1 MPIRQFNEKLTNS
14 NNIISYFY
22 QKAILSM
29 KKYIAKR
36 GVTMFGVL
44 LITLLITIMLVGS
57 NMDTILKQG
66 IVFQVRS
73 EIIENPAIAESFSSV
88 KEFEGFIQ
96 DRTDERI
103 KNLGLDEPW
112 YSPQRIGL
120 AMYKII
126 LLDFGHA
133 TFLTSDSG
141 SSDVKNI
148 IFEKLPRT
156 ILLFTTAT
164 ILISIIGIFVGALSA
179 SKIGST
185 IDRITSCFAIISS
198 SFPVWWIGML
208 MIFLFAF
215 TYQIF
220 PARATPDIPASSPE
234 YLGALLYHM
243 TLPLITIVMIGFG
256 SWAYLVRNF
265 MVGIMQEDFIMA
277 KKTMGINQSRITYT
291 HALKNAAP
299 PIITILAL
307 SLSGSLGGAIITEAV
322 FDWPGMGRLYFEAIT
337 VMDLPVIIGATYI
350 LTVFFLVSV
359 FIADL
364 LYGYF
369 DPRIRSSTDE

>member
-1 MPIRQFNEKLTNS
+1 
-14 NNIISYFY
+14 
-22 QKAILSM
+22 M
-29 KKYIAKR
+29 KRYVATR
-36 GVTMFGVL
+36 AATMFGVL
-44 LITLLITIMLVGS
+44 MVTLLITISLVGS

-73 EIIENPAIAESFSSV
+73 EITENPAIAESFSSV
-88 KEFEGFIQ
+88 EEFETFIQ
-96 DRTDERI
+96 SQIEQRT
-103 KNLGLDEPW
+103 KVLGLDEPW

-120 AMYKII
+120 TMYKIL

-133 TFLTSDSG
+133 TFLTSDAG
-141 SSDVKNI
+141 SSDVKDI

-164 ILISIIGIFVGALSA
+164 IVISVMGIFLGALSA
-179 SKIGST
+179 SKVGSV
-185 IDRITSCFAIISS
+185 IDRITSSFAIISS

-220 PARATPDIPASSPE
+220 PARATPDIPSSDPG
-234 YLGALLYHM
+234 YVGSLLYHM
-243 TLPLITIVMIGFG
+243 ALPLITIVMIGFG

-277 KKTMGINQSRITYT
+277 KRTIGIKQKKIIYS

-299 PIITILAL
+299 PIVTILAL

-350 LTVFFLVSV
+350 LTVFFLVSI

-369 DPRIRSSTDE
+369 DPRVRTGNE

>member
-1 MPIRQFNEKLTNS
+1 M
-14 NNIISYFY
+14 
-22 QKAILSM
+22 
-29 KKYIAKR
+29 
-36 GVTMFGVL
+36 
-44 LITLLITIMLVGS
+44 ITLLITIALVGS

-66 IVFQVRS
+66 TVIQVRT
-73 EIIENPAIAESFSSV
+73 EIAENPAVAESFSSV
-88 KEFEGFIQ
+88 KEFEDFVQNQIEQ
-96 DRTDERI
+96 RI
-103 KNLGLDEPW
+103 TVLGLDEPW
-112 YSPQRIGL
+112 HSPQRIGFT
-120 AMYKII
+120 MYKIL

-141 SSDVKNI
+141 SSDVKDI

-164 ILISIIGIFVGALSA
+164 IIISVIGIFLGALSS
-179 SKIGST
+179 SKIGSI
-185 IDRITSCFAIISS
+185 IDRITSSFAIISS

-220 PARATPDIPASSPE
+220 PARATPDIPSSDPR
-234 YLGALLYHM
+234 YIGALLYHM
-243 TLPLITIVMIGFG
+243 TLPLITIVIIGFG

-265 MVGIMQEDFIMA
+265 MVGIMQEDFIIA
-277 KKTMGINQSRITYT
+277 KKTIGINQKKIVYT

-337 VMDLPVIIGATYI
+337 VMDLPVIIGATYM
-350 LTVFFLVSV
+350 LTVFFLVSI

-369 DPRIRSSTDE
+369 DPRIRTSQ

>member
-1 MPIRQFNEKLTNS
+1 
-14 NNIISYFY
+14 
-22 QKAILSM
+22 M
-29 KKYIAKR
+29 KRYVATR
-36 GVTMFGVL
+36 AATMFGVL
-44 LITLLITIMLVGS
+44 MITLLITISLVGS

-66 IVFQVRS
+66 MMFQVRS
-73 EIIENPAIAESFSSV
+73 EITENPAIAESFSSV
-88 KEFEGFIQ
+88 EEFENFIQ
-96 DRTDERI
+96 SQIDQRM
-103 KNLGLDEPW
+103 KVMGLDEPW

-120 AMYKII
+120 TMYKIL

-133 TFLTSDSG
+133 TFLTSDAG
-141 SSDVKNI
+141 SSDVKDI

-164 ILISIIGIFVGALSA
+164 IIISVIGIFLGALSA
-179 SKIGST
+179 SKVGSV
-185 IDRITSCFAIISS
+185 IDRITSSFAIISS

-220 PARATPDIPASSPE
+220 PARATPDIPSSDPG
-234 YLGALLYHM
+234 YIGSLLYHM
-243 TLPLITIVMIGFG
+243 ALPLITIVMIGFG

-277 KKTMGINQSRITYT
+277 KRTIGIKRKKIIYT

-299 PIITILAL
+299 PIVTILAL

-350 LTVFFLVSV
+350 LTVFFLVSI

-369 DPRIRSSTDE
+369 DPRVRTGQ

>member
-1 MPIRQFNEKLTNS
+1 
-14 NNIISYFY
+14 
-22 QKAILSM
+22 M
-29 KKYIAKR
+29 KRYVATR
-36 GVTMFGVL
+36 LATMFGVL
-44 LITLLITIMLVGS
+44 MITLLITISLVGS

-73 EIIENPAIAESFSSV
+73 EVTENPAIAESFSSV
-88 KEFEGFIQ
+88 KEFEEFIQ
-96 DRTDERI
+96 SQIDQRT
-103 KNLGLDEPW
+103 KLLGLDEPW

-120 AMYKII
+120 TMYKIL

-133 TFLTSDSG
+133 TFLTSDAG
-141 SSDVKNI
+141 SSDVKDI

-156 ILLFTTAT
+156 VLLFTTAT
-164 ILISIIGIFVGALSA
+164 IIISIIGIFLGALSG
-179 SKIGST
+179 SKVGSA
-185 IDRITSCFAIISS
+185 IDRITSSFAIISS

-208 MIFLFAF
+208 MIFVFAF
-215 TYQIF
+215 MYQIF
-220 PARATPDIPASSPE
+220 PARATPDIPSSDPA
-234 YLGALLYHM
+234 YIGALLYHM
-243 TLPLITIVMIGFG
+243 ALPLITIVMIGFG

-277 KKTMGINQSRITYT
+277 KKTIGIKQKKIIYA

-299 PIITILAL
+299 PIVTILAL

-350 LTVFFLVSV
+350 LTVFFLVSI

-369 DPRIRSSTDE
+369 DPRVRTGT

>member
-1 MPIRQFNEKLTNS
+1 M
-14 NNIISYFY
+14 
-22 QKAILSM
+22 
-29 KKYIAKR
+29 
-36 GVTMFGVL
+36 
-44 LITLLITIMLVGS
+44 ITLLITISLVGS
-57 NMDTILKQG
+57 NMDVILKQG

-73 EIIENPAIAESFSSV
+73 EITENPAIAESFSSV
-88 KEFEGFIQ
+88 DEFEEFVQNQIEQ
-96 DRTDERI
+96 RNKI
-103 KNLGLDEPW
+103 LGLDEPW
-112 YSPQRIGL
+112 YSPQRIGFT
-120 AMYKII
+120 MYKIL

-141 SSDVKNI
+141 SSDVKDI

-164 ILISIIGIFVGALSA
+164 IIISIIGIFLGALSA
-179 SKIGST
+179 SRVGSI
-185 IDRITSCFAIISS
+185 IDRITSSFAIISS

-208 MIFLFAF
+208 MIFLFSF

-220 PARATPDIPASSPE
+220 PARATPDIPSSDPGYIAS
-234 YLGALLYHM
+234 LLYHM
-243 TLPLITIVMIGFG
+243 ALPLITIVMIGFG

-277 KKTMGINQSRITYT
+277 KKAIGVNQKKIIYT

-299 PIITILAL
+299 PIVTILAL

-350 LTVFFLVSV
+350 LTVFFLAAI

-369 DPRIRSSTDE
+369 DPRVRTGT

>member
-1 MPIRQFNEKLTNS
+1 M
-14 NNIISYFY
+14 
-22 QKAILSM
+22 
-29 KKYIAKR
+29 
-36 GVTMFGVL
+36 
-44 LITLLITIMLVGS
+44 ITLLITISLVGS

-73 EIIENPAIAESFSSV
+73 EITENPSIAESFSSV
-88 KEFEGFIQ
+88 DEFEGFIQ
-96 DRTDERI
+96 NQIDQRTKI
-103 KNLGLDEPW
+103 LGLDEPW

-120 AMYKII
+120 TMYKI
-126 LLDFGHA
+126 LFLDFGHA

-141 SSDVKNI
+141 SSDVKDI

-164 ILISIIGIFVGALSA
+164 IIISVIGIFLGALSA
-179 SKIGST
+179 SKVGSV
-185 IDRITSCFAIISS
+185 IDRITSSFAIISS

-220 PARATPDIPASSPE
+220 PARATPDIPSSEPE
-234 YLGALLYHM
+234 YIVSLLYHM
-243 TLPLITIVMIGFG
+243 ALPLITIVMIGFG

-265 MVGIMQEDFIMA
+265 MVGIIQEDFIMA
-277 KKTMGINQSRITYT
+277 KRTIGIKQKKIIYS

-299 PIITILAL
+299 PIVTILAL

-350 LTVFFLVSV
+350 LTVFFLVSI

-369 DPRIRSSTDE
+369 DPRVRTG

>member
-1 MPIRQFNEKLTNS
+1 
-14 NNIISYFY
+14 
-22 QKAILSM
+22 M
-29 KKYIAKR
+29 KRYVATR
-36 GVTMFGVL
+36 LATMFGVL
-44 LITLLITIMLVGS
+44 MITLLITISLVGS
-57 NMDTILKQG
+57 NMDVILKQG

-73 EIIENPAIAESFSSV
+73 EITENPSIAESFASV
-88 KEFEGFIQ
+88 DEFEEFVQNQIEQ
-96 DRTDERI
+96 
-103 KNLGLDEPW
+103 KNKILGLDEPW
-112 YSPQRIGL
+112 YSPQRIGFT
-120 AMYKII
+120 MYKIL

-141 SSDVKNI
+141 SSDVKDI

-156 ILLFTTAT
+156 VLLFTTAT
-164 ILISIIGIFVGALSA
+164 IIISIIGVFLGALSA
-179 SKIGST
+179 SKVGSI
-185 IDRITSCFAIISS
+185 IDRVTSSFAIISS

-208 MIFLFAF
+208 MIFLFSF

-220 PARATPDIPASSPE
+220 PARATPDIPSSDPG
-234 YLGALLYHM
+234 YIMALLYHM
-243 TLPLITIVMIGFG
+243 ALPLITIVMIGFG

-277 KKTMGINQSRITYT
+277 KKAIGVNSKKIIYT

-299 PIITILAL
+299 PIVTILAL

-350 LTVFFLVSV
+350 LTLFFLVSI

-369 DPRIRSSTDE
+369 DPRVRTGQ

>member
-1 MPIRQFNEKLTNS
+1 
-14 NNIISYFY
+14 
-22 QKAILSM
+22 M
-29 KKYIAKR
+29 KRYVATR
-36 GVTMFGVL
+36 VATMFGVL
-44 LITLLITIMLVGS
+44 MITLLITISLVGS
-57 NMDTILKQG
+57 NMDVILKQG
-66 IVFQVRS
+66 IVFQVRA
-73 EIIENPAIAESFSSV
+73 EITENPAIADSFSSV
-88 KEFEGFIQ
+88 EEFEEFVQNQINQ
-96 DRTDERI
+96 RNKI
-103 KNLGLDEPW
+103 LGLDEPW
-112 YSPQRIGL
+112 YSPQRIGFT
-120 AMYKII
+120 MYKIL

-141 SSDVKNI
+141 SSDVKDI

-156 ILLFTTAT
+156 VLLFTTAT
-164 ILISIIGIFVGALSA
+164 IIISIIGVFLGALSA
-179 SKIGST
+179 SKVGSI
-185 IDRITSCFAIISS
+185 IDRVTSSFAIISS

-208 MIFLFAF
+208 MIFLFSF

-220 PARATPDIPASSPE
+220 PARATPDIPSSDPG
-234 YLGALLYHM
+234 YIMALLYHM
-243 TLPLITIVMIGFG
+243 ALPLITIVMIGFG

-277 KKTMGINQSRITYT
+277 KKAIGVNSKKIIYT

-299 PIITILAL
+299 PIVTILAL

-350 LTVFFLVSV
+350 LTLFFLVSI

-369 DPRIRSSTDE
+369 DPRVRTGQ